1 MEKVSSYTIEK
12 ITNKLLGKRVNF
24 ISDCELFP
32 NFNVNVQVVSIS
44 ISPNKEVLFDCRNL
58 GNRKKLIIG
67 SKMKNL
73 LQLHFYAEK
82 EGKKHASLWVNLLC
96 GSLAIYSLL
105 RPGKL
110 NQFCGSNPPSANFYR
125 LLCSVYL
132 PQKVRGIF
140 GPKTQK
146 TGLGL
151 AVIAIPKPVFS
162 GFTVFWAISALK
174 ARKLPDLSG
183 RQIRQLIWL
192 RRRDLNP
199 RPSGYEPDELPDCS
213 TPRYPCSLKLIYNT
227 TRCRAS
233 QYPRRR
239 FCPTKTAGALPPA
252 AFLILIYHIVTC
264 TARPRSWTRRWRY

>member
-1 MEKVSSYTIEK
+1 
-12 ITNKLLGKRVNF
+12 
-24 ISDCELFP
+24 
-32 NFNVNVQVVSIS
+32 
-44 ISPNKEVLFDCRNL
+44 
-58 GNRKKLIIG
+58 
-67 SKMKNL
+67 MKNL

-110 NQFCGSNPPSANFYR
+110 NQSCGSNPPTAAFFR
-125 LLCSVYL
+125 LLCFVHL

-140 GPKTQK
+140 ALKMRK
-146 TGLGL
+146 TGSA
-151 AVIAIPKPVFS
+151 AVRSTTTEPVFVD
-162 GFTVFWAISALK
+162 FTVFWAIFALK

-213 TPRYPCSLKLIYNT
+213 TPRYQ
-227 TRCRAS
+227 AS
-233 QYPRRR
+233 YLL
-239 FCPTKTAGALPPA
+239 GA
-252 AFLILIYHIVTC
+252 
-264 TARPRSWTRRWRY
+264 